1 VILPSRLHLEIAAG
15 VLALGVA
22 AYGGS
27 TWLAEHDA
35 RLKAESIVQAN
46 ERVSKDAET
55 KSIAVKNEIADR
67 DRASADR
74 EKAMI
79 DAIKNLKTT
88 AQIAP
93 YVQRELAPGAPQ
105 PIIVNVPA
113 ATKENPSPDATIS
126 IPQADLPV
134 LRDRLNKCDVDA
146 NALQTCS
153 ADADSTK
160 ELIRQAGVKLSAAEN
175 ERDAYKTELKG
186 GVFWRRTKTALKFVG
201 IGGGIAVAAT
211 CASGHCK

>member
-1 VILPSRLHLEIAAG
+1 MLLTRLHIEIAAG
-15 VLALGVA
+15 VLALGGA

-27 TWLAEHDA
+27 TWLGEHDA

-46 ERVSKDAET
+46 EKVSKDAET
-55 KSIAVKNEIADR
+55 KSIALKNEIADR

-79 DAIKNLKTT
+79 DAIKNMKTT

-113 ATKENPSPDATIS
+113 ATKDNPTPDAVIS

-146 NALQTCS
+146 NALTTCR
-153 ADADSTK
+153 ADTASTK

-175 ERDAYKTELKG
+175 ERDAYKVELQG
-186 GVFWRRTKTALKFVG
+186 GTFWRRTKTAFKFVG
-201 IGGGIAVAAT
+201 IGGGIAAAAM